1 MDVSLIIRE
10 GAFVFIT
17 GPSGAGKSTLLKILF
32 RWEPF
37 DRGQVLVGGI
47 NLAKLADSK
56 LYILRR
62 QIGVVFQDYKLLP
75 HKTILEN
82 VAFALEVVGAP
93 RKKIRYRAWEALKKV
108 GLAPKKDAYP
118 LQLSGGEQQRAAIA
132 RALVNRPKL
141 ILADEPTG
149 NLDPEMATEILGLFE
164 EFNQADASTTKL
176 YGGTGLGLPIT
187 KKFCEMLGGS
197 IIATSEPGQGSTFE
211 IQLPARTPA
220 RTEEAAPGATA
231 GVELVDAAPD
241 GADGAD
247 GAPTV
252 LAIDDDAAAR
262 DLIGRFL

>member
-1 MDVSLIIRE
+1 MIQFYNVYKSYGSGHPVLMDVSLIIRE

-164 EFNQADASTTKL
+164 EFNQAGVTVVFATHSQNILNQSNHPVVTL
-176 YGGTGLGLPIT
+176 AQGRIA
-187 KKFCEMLGGS
+187 ES
-197 IIATSEPGQGSTFE
+197 IFSSGPC
-211 IQLPARTPA
+211 
-220 RTEEAAPGATA
+220 
-231 GVELVDAAPD
+231 
-241 GADGAD
+241 
-247 GAPTV
+247 
-252 LAIDDDAAAR
+252 
-262 DLIGRFL
+262 